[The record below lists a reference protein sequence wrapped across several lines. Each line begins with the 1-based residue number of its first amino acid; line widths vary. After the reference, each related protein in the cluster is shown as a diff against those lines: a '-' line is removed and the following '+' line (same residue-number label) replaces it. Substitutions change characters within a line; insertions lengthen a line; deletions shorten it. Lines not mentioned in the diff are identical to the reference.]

1 MPGLWPTFCTGLI
14 THTGTDR
21 MAGKQESVVRAENGH
36 QSQQAELAPAPSQHI
51 ELTLLHTTTHVCM
64 SLGSRDFRVGGVV
77 YFITLQRLVLNQ
89 VSSESVTYLAPFSV
103 GRIHRTP
110 TLHQN
115 WLTTTL
121 PRSFW

>member
-1 MPGLWPTFCTGLI
+1 MVYVPGLWPTFCTGLI
-14 THTGTDR
+14 TLSGTDR

-51 ELTLLHTTTHVCM
+51 ELTRLHTTTHVFM
-64 SLGSRDFRVGGVV
+64 SLGSHDFRVGGVV
-77 YFITLQRLVLNQ
+77 FHHPTEVGLKLVQ
-89 VSSESVTYLAPFSV
+89 KVTYLAPFSV

-110 TLHQN
+110 TLHQY

-121 PRSFW
+121 PRSSW